1 MKETNNERERDGK
14 GGGERDLNFWEKI
27 LSGKFSFL
35 KQTASFLIWVWLH
48 QNCKCSVKS

>member
-1 MKETNNERERDGK
+1 MKGTNNERERDGK

-35 KQTASFLIWVWLH
+35 SKRRRFSSGFGFIKTANV
-48 QNCKCSVKS
+48 Q